1 MTTAIVSD
9 LHIGT
14 RLEADVTRRPEVR
27 ERLAQ
32 ALAAAD
38 EVIFLGDTIEL
49 RELPVETVL
58 GLTREVLADLS
69 GALAGK
75 RVTVVS
81 GNHDHRL
88 VEAALDRLRVEGG
101 ELGSEWSGV
110 PEASPLA
117 AELARLLPDSELVLA
132 YPGVRV
138 RPDVYAIHG
147 HYLDLHMTTPRL
159 ECVAGRLLAR
169 RTHGPDFAFAS
180 PGDYERVVAPLYA
193 LSYNLAQG
201 RDDGGKAATRF
212 SNLSRTVW
220 ARAHSNGRIGSF
232 LVGRLAIP
240 AGVAALNATGVG
252 PFTSE
257 LSGEG
262 LRLAGLTAAAQVVES
277 LGIEADHVIFGHTHR
292 QGPLPGEEHEPGWRT
307 PDGTRLWNTGSW
319 FLESVLVGGRRQES
333 AYWPGG
339 VTYVRDSG
347 PPEPVNV
354 LRDLEL

>member
-27 ERLAQ
+27 QRLRE
-32 ALAAAD
+32 ALAVAD
-38 EVIFLGDTIEL
+38 DVVFLGDTVEL
-49 RELPVETVL
+49 RELPVEAVL
-58 GLTREVLADLS
+58 GRAREVLADIS
-69 GALAGK
+69 DSLAGK
-75 RVTVVS
+75 RLTVVA

-101 ELGSEWSGV
+101 ELHAEWSSA
-110 PEASPLA
+110 PEASPLV
-117 AELARLLPDSELVLA
+117 AELARLLPDSEVVLG

-138 RPDVYAIHG
+138 RADVYATHG
-147 HYLDLHMTTPRL
+147 HYLDLHMATPRL
-159 ECVAGRLLAR
+159 ECVVGQALAR
-169 RTHGPDFAFAS
+169 RTHGPDHEFSS
-180 PGDYERVVAPLYA
+180 PADYERVVAPLYA

-220 ARAHSNGRIGSF
+220 ARAHSNGRVGSF

-240 AGVAALNATGVG
+240 AGVAALNATGIG

-262 LRLAGLTAAAQVVES
+262 LRLSGLEAAARVVKG
-277 LGIEADHVIFGHTHR
+277 LGIDADHVIFGHTHR
-292 QGPLPGEEHEPGWRT
+292 QGPLPGEEDDPGWRT
-307 PDGTRLWNTGSW
+307 PDGTHLWNTGSW
-319 FLESVLVGGRRQES
+319 FLESVLLGERRQES